1 LVDYRFEGL
10 SSFMK
15 SFTFR
20 PTRTFALVLAL
31 VPYIVVTW
39 NFILDARLPVQDSYY
54 FHYPVFEYIGDS
66 LAAAQFFPEW
76 IPVGGGIRPGSLQI
90 SLLYFLPHRVF
101 GYALQAAGVVSPVVA
116 YKLQY
121 ALGVLLLGGGW
132 WLFLE
137 QWTGSRLAASFGTIA
152 LVMGGTGITL
162 HQEQILGTSYLVPW
176 FLYAVGRLD
185 KDRRLVFALAL
196 MFGLA
201 GTLHYPHIFLI
212 SFVVFTVVMFI
223 FYPKASARKVQAC
236 LGPQLLPALLLFLL
250 AVAPALYVL
259 THMGEFQSPLR
270 ASQGTPAVAD
280 SYEAYLSPLVNNPR
294 ASAIA
299 AEFPHYLMPGFP
311 SGLPDLASYFVGRPA
326 LIMALAAV
334 LLAPWRALPVVVMVG
349 VFGLLALGIHS
360 PVPIV
365 EALFAA
371 SPEIVGLFRQWF
383 HFFVM
388 INFCL
393 SALAALG
400 LALAIARFRDVL
412 SRVGPAVLVL
422 LFGLQLADL
431 AAYDRAYLAEWS
443 TIVERRAGY
452 LLTAGEHAV
461 PSWGISG
468 ERTLLQYGERLRADA
483 CCASALPSRPIIT
496 NRVRSITGGAETHL
510 ATLRALP
517 YEDDLVAVVD
527 APVSSLTP
535 VAEMADGELEAQV
548 VTQQYRFD
556 GLDLEVV
563 ADRPAIL
570 ILPINYALGLEARI
584 DDEPIA
590 VWRVNAALSGVLV
603 PQGVARVEVRVVP
616 DLYGWIA
623 FGQVLCVVGLFA
635 LLSSVVYRAVRTE

>member
-1 LVDYRFEGL
+1 MKF
-10 SSFMK
+10 SSV
-15 SFTFR
+15 R
-20 PTRTFALVLAL
+20 PTRTFALLLAL
-31 VPYIVVTW
+31 VPYVIVTW
-39 NFILDARLPVQDSYY
+39 NFLLDARLPVQDSYY

-66 LAAAQFFPEW
+66 LTAAQFFPEW
-76 IPVGGGIRPGSLQI
+76 FPIGGGIRPGTLQI
-90 SLLYFLPHRVF
+90 SLLYFLPNRLF
-101 GYALQAAGVVSPVVA
+101 GYALQAGGVFSPVVA

-121 ALGVLLLGGGW
+121 AFGVLLLGGGW

-176 FLYAVGRLD
+176 FLYAVGRLE

-196 MFGLA
+196 VFGLA
-201 GTLHYPHIFLI
+201 GTLHYPHILLI
-212 SFVVFTVVMFI
+212 SFIVLALVMFL
-223 FYPKASARKVQAC
+223 FYPRASFRKVQAC
-236 LGPQLLPALLLFLL
+236 MGPQLLPALLLFLL
-250 AVAPALYVL
+250 AAAPALYIL
-259 THMGEFQSPLR
+259 AHMGEFQSPLR
-270 ASQGTPAVAD
+270 ASQGTPSVAD
-280 SYEAYLSPLVNNPR
+280 SYEAYLAPLVTNPR

-326 LIMALAAV
+326 LIMAFAAV
-334 LLAPWRALPVVVMVG
+334 LLAPWRALPVMVMLG

-365 EALFAA
+365 ETLFAI

-393 SALAALG
+393 AALAALG
-400 LALAIARFRDVL
+400 LAAAIARFRDILGRLGPGVL
-412 SRVGPAVLVL
+412 AL
-422 LFGLQLADL
+422 LFVLQLADL
-431 AAYDRAYLAEWS
+431 AAYDKAYLAEWS
-443 TIVERRAGY
+443 TIEERRAGY
-452 LLTAGEHAV
+452 LLTVGERAA
-461 PSWGISG
+461 PSWGIAG

-483 CCASALPSRPIIT
+483 CCAPALPGRPTVT
-496 NRVRSITGGAETHL
+496 NRVRSVTGGAAAHL
-510 ATLRALP
+510 AALQALP
-517 YEDDLVAVVD
+517 HGDNLVAVVD

-535 VAEMADGELEAQV
+535 VAEGADGELEAQV
-548 VTQQYRFD
+548 VTQDYRYD

-584 DDEPIA
+584 DEEPA
-590 VWRVNAALSGVLV
+590 DLWRVNAALSGVLV

-616 DLYGWIA
+616 DLYSWIA

-635 LLSSVVYRAVRTE
+635 LLSAAALRANRTACSGS